1 MNISVQGCGRWGSF
15 IAWYLDSIGH
25 NVCLWGRPT
34 SSNLKTLKEKRSN
47 KYLSLPDSIKIT
59 DDLNESV
66 AFADTVV
73 ISISAQEMRSHLK
86 MMLSEDYENKVI
98 VLCMK
103 GIEDVSGLRL
113 TEVVAEV
120 LGEDI
125 KTAVWVGPG
134 HVQDFIKG
142 IPNCMVIDSSDPAVI
157 EHLVNEFNS
166 DLIRFYYG
174 SDLIGSEIGAAAKN
188 VIGIASGIL
197 DGLNLTSLKGAL
209 MARGARE
216 ISRLIRAMG
225 GNELTA
231 YGLTHLGDYE
241 ATVFSPYSHNRM
253 FGESFVKGEHFDS
266 LAEGVATSSAMMKLK
281 EKYDTELPICTAVYD
296 VVIGS
301 KDAEEALTDLFL
313 RRIKGEFS

>member
-1 MNISVQGCGRWGSF
+1 MNVSVQGCGRWGSF

-25 NVCLWGRPT
+25 NVCLWGR
-34 SSNLKTLKEKRSN
+34 SSSANLKMLRETRKN
-47 KYLSLPDSIKIT
+47 KYLTLPESIVIT
-59 DDLNESV
+59 DDLSESA
-66 AFADTVV
+66 AFADTIV

-86 MMLSEDYENKVI
+86 LLLSEDYKNKTL

-103 GIEDVSGLRL
+103 GIEDISGLRL
-113 TEVVAEV
+113 TEVAEDV
-120 LGEDI
+120 LGDDI

-134 HVQDFIKG
+134 HVQDFVKG
-142 IPNCMVIDSSDPAVI
+142 IPNCMVIDSADPEVI
-157 EHLVNEFNS
+157 AHLVNEFNS

-174 SDLIGSEIGAAAKN
+174 SDLTGSEIGAAAKN

-216 ISRLIRAMG
+216 ISRLISAMG

-241 ATVFSPYSHNRM
+241 ATVFSPYSNNRK
-253 FGESFVKGEHFDS
+253 FGEAFVKGEHFDS

-281 EKYDTELPICTAVYD
+281 EKYSTELPICTAVYD
-296 VVIGS
+296 VVIKS
-301 KDAEEALTDLFL
+301 KDAEAALTDLFL
-313 RRIKGEFS
+313 RSIKGEFS